1 MRDWVWGPQATVLA
15 LSLIPLYVL
24 GSTKLDRLFESVFY
38 VDTGGLEVPGHDFG
52 TFVDSTLVF
61 GILFDIWSIFGQIGP
76 KF

>member
-38 VDTGGLEVPGHDFG
+38 VDTVRLEVAGHDFG
-52 TFVDSTLVF
+52 TFCAVTLLF
-61 GILFDIWSIFGQIGP
+61 QILFDF
-76 KF
+76 